1 MCDELAGRCRPC
13 RPGAMGI
20 PVRGSPA
27 AIPAAGL
34 GTASEGWPGRQCPPC
49 GGGGLRRPRLL
60 RGWRHPR
67 SAPHDAA
74 GRPSQTATSALQQ
87 GRRCRPHRLSP
98 DGRWRPAR
106 AAPRPTAGRLGPA
119 AGGCGAAAGRRASVF
134 CPSALWCWRGATVAQ
149 LKRELKR
156 AGRWDARQ
164 HRVGRGRGSVG
175 FR

>member
-1 MCDELAGRCRPC
+1 MCDELASRCRPC
-13 RPGAMGI
+13 RPGAMGV
-20 PVRGSPA
+20 PVGGSPP

-34 GTASEGWPGRQCPPC
+34 GTVSEGWPGRQCPPC
-49 GGGGLRRPRLL
+49 GGGRLRRPRLL
-60 RGWRHPR
+60 RGCRQSRH
-67 SAPHDAA
+67 APHDAA
-74 GRPSQTATSALQQ
+74 GRPSQTTTSALQQ
-87 GRRCRPHRLSP
+87 GCRRRPHRLSP
-98 DGRWRPAR
+98 DGRGRPAC

-119 AGGCGAAAGRRASVF
+119 AGGYRTAARRRAS
-134 CPSALWCWRGATVAQ
+134 ALRCWRGATVAQ